1 MHPYAIEQMVQ
12 ERQEELV
19 RLGRADRG
27 VRVARRSCIRATSR
41 LPSVVAALTTRIGW
55 RPAPR
60 RPLEPCPPA
69 PVRPW

>member
-1 MHPYAIEQMVQ
+1 MHPYAIEEMAK

-27 VRVARRSCIRATSR
+27 VRAARRSRLRATSR
-41 LPSVVAALTTRIGW
+41 LPSVVAALTTRIRW
-55 RPAPR
+55 RPASQR
-60 RPLEPCPPA
+60 ALEPCPRA